1 MSSLPQ
7 IRDALKTTL
16 QGISGLQVY
25 DTVPGQIV
33 TPAAVVRR
41 RSGPREDTLGG
52 ATVEYTML
60 VTFFSGK
67 VSDPDA
73 QDQIDAFISPHD
85 SGSVFSVLNA
95 SPTLGGVVSWAKV
108 TDVEQEHLVEYA
120 NVTYLGVDVV
130 IDVGD

>member
-7 IRDALKTTL
+7 IRDGLKTAL
-16 QGISGLQVY
+16 SNISGLQVY

-41 RSGPREDTLGG
+41 RSGPRQDTLGG

-60 VTFFSGK
+60 VTFLSGK
-67 VSDPDA
+67 ISDPDA

-85 SGSVFSVLNA
+85 SGSVFSALAA
-95 SPTLGGVVSWAKV
+95 SPTLGGVVDWAKV
-108 TDVEQEHLVEYA
+108 TDVEQDQIIEYA
-120 NVTYLGVDVV
+120 NGSYLGVDVV
-130 IDVGD
+130 IDVGA